1 MLKRISPVVFVGLLV
16 TVACLLLF
24 LWGPGFIQAIS
35 NYAYDAL
42 LRRVS
47 KDQRPK
53 SGKVVIV
60 DIDDASMADPD
71 LGQWPWPR
79 YVVAKLT
86 DRIFESG
93 ASVIA
98 YDILFSERDR
108 TSPDVLSARMKKY
121 FNADVD
127 IRGLPDSARD
137 FDKVFARSLTNGN
150 AILGVMMWPVDR
162 VPTNVPNV
170 DPEYSSYLM
179 FRPTR
184 KDVSEIV
191 KNPRRFLLQSDTMS
205 VPLQGLNKA
214 AKTAF
219 FNAHVDSDSVVRSNP
234 LIWAYGPDRVY
245 PSLALEAVRLDQG
258 ISSALSFY
266 DENGIT
272 AIRLGEFM
280 IPTDQAGRIVVN
292 YRKVDQDK
300 KSGFYSSF
308 PTYSAK
314 DIIEG
319 RVGAEELNDKIVFI
333 GTSAAALKDLRA
345 TPLTQH
351 FSGVEIHA
359 TMVDNI
365 LAGDMLL
372 APSYMYGVQAIFI
385 FLTGLSLSVLI
396 TKGRS
401 WLSFLMSVAMIWIA
415 YSSSVFLLQEYN
427 LVFVPVWVIITVVIV
442 YLVLTMIKFWQEEL
456 QKKKVR
462 DMFGTMVSED
472 VLTYLEKNPGSFS
485 LSGQKAET
493 TMLFSDIRGFTTIS
507 ESLEPAK
514 LSELLN
520 RYLSPMTHII
530 MNRRGYVDKYEGD
543 AIMAEWGVP
552 FAMEDHAVQ
561 ACLSALEQQEELAKL
576 RPILKKEFGHDI
588 HVRIGVNSG
597 TVTAG
602 NMGSDRRFQYTV
614 MGDPV
619 NQASRFEPA
628 NKDYGTLIIIGE
640 TTYDAAKAEIE
651 ARMLDKLVVKGK
663 TKPILIYELIAR
675 KDSMADEK
683 KEVVKLYEVA
693 LKAHW
698 ERDWDGAKSGL
709 RKGLELDP
717 EDGPC
722 ARLIERIEDYE
733 ANPPAEGWAG
743 EHVRMFKD

>member
-1 MLKRISPVVFVGLLV
+1 MLKTLRRINPVMLVGLAV
-16 TVACLLLF
+16 TVVCLILF

-47 KDQRPK
+47 EPPK
-53 SGKVVIV
+53 SGRVVIV
-60 DIDDASMADPD
+60 DIDDDSMADPH

-79 YVVAKLT
+79 YLVARLN

-93 ASVIA
+93 ASVLA
-98 YDILFSERDR
+98 YDILFSEQDR
-108 TSPDVLSARMKKY
+108 TSPKILTARIKRA
-121 FNADVD
+121 FDADVH
-127 IRGLPDSARD
+127 IKGLPDEVHD
-137 FDKVFARSLTNGN
+137 FDQVFAGSLSNRN
-150 AILGVMMWPVDR
+150 AILGIMMWPVDR
-162 VPTNVPNV
+162 PADMV
-170 DPEYSSYLM
+170 DDSIDPFYSSYLSFM
-179 FRPTR
+179 G
-184 KDVSEIV
+184 KA
-191 KNPRRFLLQSDTMS
+191 KLNPIQFLVQADTMS
-205 VPLQGLNKA
+205 VPILALNEA
-214 AKTAF
+214 ANTAF
-219 FNAHVDSDSVVRSNP
+219 FNALVDSDSVVRSNP
-234 LIWAYGPDRVY
+234 LIWAYGPKRVY
-245 PSLALEAVRLDQG
+245 PALALEAVRLDKG
-258 ISSALSFY
+258 ISSGMVFY

-272 AIRLGEFM
+272 RIRLGSYM
-280 IPTDQAGRIVVN
+280 IPTDHAGRIVVN
-292 YRKVDQDK
+292 YRTINKSA

-314 DIIEG
+314 DILDG
-319 RVGAEELNDKIVFI
+319 KVGSRELADKIVFM

-365 LAGDMLL
+365 LADDMLL
-372 APSYMYGVQAIFI
+372 APSYLTGVQAIFI
-385 FLTGLSLSVLI
+385 LLTGLALSFLI
-396 TKGRS
+396 ARGRS
-401 WLSFLMSVAMIWIA
+401 WMSFLVTVAMIWIA
-415 YSSSVFLLQEYN
+415 YASSVLLIQEYH
-427 LVFVPVWVIITVVIV
+427 LVFVPVWIIITIVIV

-485 LSGQKAET
+485 LSGQKAEA
-493 TMLFSDIRGFTTIS
+493 TMFFSDVRAFTTIS

-520 RYLSPMTHII
+520 RYLSPMTQII
-530 MNRRGYVDKYEGD
+530 MDRGGYVDKYQGD

-552 FAMEDHAVQ
+552 FPTEDHAVQ
-561 ACLSALEQQEELAKL
+561 ACLAAIEQQAALDRI
-576 RPILKKEFGHDI
+576 RPALLEEFGHEL
-588 HVRIGVNSG
+588 HVRMGINSG

-619 NQASRFEPA
+619 NQAARFEPA
-628 NKDYGTLIIIGE
+628 NKDYGTMIAIGE
-640 TTYDAAKAEIE
+640 TTYEAAKDHIE
-651 ARMLDKLVVKGK
+651 ARMLDKIIVKGK
-663 TKPILIYELIAR
+663 TRPILLYELIAR
-675 KDSMADEK
+675 KGEIDEQRRK
-683 KEVVKLYEVA
+683 VTDLYEEA

-698 ERDWDGAKSGL
+698 DRDWDRAERLLKQALS
-709 RKGLELDP
+709 LDQ

-722 ARLIERIEDYE
+722 VKLLLRISGYRE
-733 ANPPAEGWAG
+733 AEPEVGWNG
-743 EHVRMFKD
+743 EFIRATKD